1 MCGIAGILHF
11 GSCEDAASRVREM
24 TSSIVHRGP
33 DDDGFHL
40 EPDIA
45 LGFRRLSIV
54 DLATGKQPMRNEDSS
69 VWVVFNGE
77 IYNHRELRGELEAA
91 GHRFMTDHSDTEVLV
106 HGWEQW
112 GEKLFNRLNGM
123 FVCAIWDQPRREL
136 IIARDRYGIKPVYVA
151 NLPGNNVIFGSEVR
165 ALHASGLV
173 PRAFDAPAVLEY
185 FTLMNNWNGRTPFHN
200 VRLVQPGTIERYNR
214 HGSSRKK
221 YWSFSYNRQRTPA
234 MAQAAGEFGEIL
246 QGAIQ
251 RQLAADVPVMTYLSG
266 GIDSSA
272 VTSAAH
278 RIDPGVRAYSCIFD
292 LDNVGVDKFVDER
305 EFSRAVADYLR
316 IDRVELTIP
325 QLALTANLDATVAAI
340 EYPRMGMAYVNY
352 LIAGRVA
359 QDAKVVLSG
368 TGGDEVT
375 GGYVGRYAL
384 VPHVHAAPESAL
396 KRAIGFLRRL
406 RHGKSLSAA
415 GDPFAVYRRV
425 LNVPVAAE
433 LIPLAFTPEF
443 LKIAGVFDPLAV
455 IDDAIASAPSR
466 DPWDVLMHVDA
477 TTYLPGLLAIED
489 KLSMAHSLE
498 TRVPLLDNELVD
510 YLLDVDWKLLSD
522 GETGKIIFREAVRPL
537 VPEEIY
543 RKPKMGFGP
552 PDASWYRGVLRSW
565 IEEQLSELR
574 IKRRGVFR
582 HDFVRRIL
590 NEHFEEKANH
600 VALIWCMLS
609 FESWCRQHGAYG
621 GAV

>member
-11 GSCEDAASRVREM
+11 GSCGDAASRVREM

-40 EPDIA
+40 VPDIA

-54 DLATGKQPMRNEDSS
+54 DLATGNQPMRNEDAS

-77 IYNHRELRGELEAA
+77 IYNHRELRKQLEAA

-112 GEKLFNRLNGM
+112 GEQLFNRLNGM
-123 FVCAIWDQPRREL
+123 FACAIWDQSQREL

-151 NLPGNNVIFGSEVR
+151 SLPGNNVIFGSEVR
-165 ALHASGLV
+165 CLHASGLI
-173 PRAFDAPAVLEY
+173 PKAFHAPAVLEY
-185 FTLMNNWNGRTPFHN
+185 FTLMNNWNGRTPFQN
-200 VRLVQPGTIERYNR
+200 VRLVQPGTIERYSSDGN
-214 HGSSRKK
+214 SRKK
-221 YWSFSYNRQRTPA
+221 YWSFSYNRHRAPT
-234 MAQAAGEFGEIL
+234 MAQASGEFGEIL
-246 QGAIQ
+246 QGAIH

-278 RIDPGVRAYSCIFD
+278 RIDPKMRAYSCIFD
-292 LDNVGVDKFVDER
+292 LENVGVDKFVDER

-325 QLALTANLDATVAAI
+325 QLALAATLDTTVAAI

-375 GGYVGRYAL
+375 GGYVGRYAI
-384 VPHVHAAPESAL
+384 VPRANAEPPL
-396 KRAIGFLRRL
+396 RRAISFLRQL

-415 GDPFAVYRRV
+415 SDPFAVYRRS

-433 LIPLAFTPEF
+433 LIPLAFTPE
-443 LKIAGVFDPLAV
+443 LLRAASGFDPLAA
-455 IDDAIASAPSR
+455 IDDAIASTPSR
-466 DPWDVLMHVDA
+466 DPWDVVMHVDA
-477 TTYLPGLLAIED
+477 TTYLPGLLAIDD

-522 GETGKIIFREAVRPL
+522 GETGKILFREAVRPL
-537 VPEEIY
+537 VPDEIY

-565 IEEQLSELR
+565 IEEQLSEFR
-574 IKRRGVFR
+574 IKRRGVLR

-590 NEHFEEKANH
+590 DEHFEEKANH

-609 FESWCRQHGAYG
+609 FKSWCKQHGAYG
-621 GAV
+621 GAI

>member
-11 GSCEDAASRVREM
+11 GSCGEAGSRVREM

-40 EPDIA
+40 DADIA
-45 LGFRRLSIV
+45 LGFCRLSIV
-54 DLATGKQPMRNEDSS
+54 DLATGNQPMRNEDGR

-77 IYNHRELRGELEAA
+77 IYNHRELRKELESA

-123 FVCAIWDQPRREL
+123 FACAIWDQPRREL

-151 NLPGNNVIFGSEVR
+151 ELPGNSVVFGSEVR
-165 ALHASGLV
+165 CLHASGLI
-173 PRAFDAPAVLEY
+173 PKAFQAPAVLEY
-185 FTLMNNWNGRTPFHN
+185 FTLMNNWGGRTPFAN
-200 VRLVQPGTIERYNR
+200 VRLVQPGTMERYR
-214 HGSSRKK
+214 SDGSCRKK
-221 YWSFSYNRQRTPA
+221 YWSFSYNRHRSPTIA
-234 MAQAAGEFGEIL
+234 HAAGEFGEIL
-246 QGAIQ
+246 QGAIH
-251 RQLAADVPVMTYLSG
+251 RQMAADVPVMTYLSG

-272 VTSAAH
+272 ITSAAH

-292 LDNVGVDKFVDER
+292 LNNVGVDKFVDER

-325 QLALTANLDATVAAI
+325 QLALTASLDATVAAI

-375 GGYVGRYAL
+375 GGYVGRYAI
-384 VPHVHAAPESAL
+384 VPRPAPVQPL
-396 KRAIGFLRRL
+396 QRAIRFLRQF
-406 RHGKSLSAA
+406 RHRKQLFEAS
-415 GDPFAVYRRV
+415 DPFAVYRRS
-425 LNVPVAAE
+425 LNVPVSAE

-443 LKIAGVFDPLAV
+443 LRAAGGFDPLAA
-455 IDDAIASAPSR
+455 IDDAIVSAPSR
-466 DPWDVLMHVDA
+466 DPWDVVMHVDA
-477 TTYLPGLLAIED
+477 TNYLPGLLAIED
-489 KLSMAHSLE
+489 KLSMAQSLE
-498 TRVPLLDNELVD
+498 ARVPLLDNELVD
-510 YLLDVDWKLLSD
+510 YLLDVDWKVLSD
-522 GETGKIIFREAVRPL
+522 GETGKIVFREAVRPL
-537 VPEEIY
+537 VPDEIY

-565 IEEQLSELR
+565 IEEQLSQSRTEQ
-574 IKRRGVFR
+574 RGVFR
-582 HDFVRRIL
+582 YDFVRRIL
-590 NEHFEEKANH
+590 DEHFEEKANY

-609 FESWCRQHGAYG
+609 FESWCKQHGAYG
-621 GAV
+621 GAI